1 MNIMQTELENMLLV
15 LQNKNVS
22 MLFDKYLDKIY
33 TICFTLKI
41 KIKKHFHEI
50 ISDQLQVILLK
61 HYRGGDEGGVT

>member
-1 MNIMQTELENMLLV
+1 
-15 LQNKNVS
+15 